1 MQNKTH
7 EIKDVKRK
15 FAQET
20 SGAITVMNIF
30 FLMVVAILAGIA
42 IDTTNVVQAR
52 TQLQVAADTAAHAAM
67 YTRDQNDA
75 ATAKAKGLEIAL
87 KNMPS
92 ARFGTILDVN
102 DIHFGTYDPVTREFT
117 IDENS
122 TTAVYVKTGRLS
134 DTANPVTSFLLQF
147 IGQNEF
153 DVVATSVFDAVLP
166 PCYNDGWLARQR
178 VDAQSNNSF
187 ADDFCL
193 YSDTQIEM
201 NNHNSFVN
209 GTTVSAPYGMDD
221 ITVPEGGW
229 ESNPGLLEAVRVD
242 HMSLSILNKFDVV
255 EANLANPDSRF
266 DRTYLT
272 STTWMNVPASK
283 NMNQT
288 DFPVGGMYNIT
299 GCPGP
304 GVTLETDISG
314 VVLKFDCK
322 IKLANG
328 IAFEDVVLINY
339 DTGATSVSGVNNI
352 RLGADDNCDP
362 AGGAIFM
369 LYGGADFGQGFQIYS
384 SQVLAQGD
392 VEFAAQGDG
401 VEGGS
406 IISAGEIDGTSLTTM
421 SGCPGSLLDGYAFYF
436 PEYKLRG

>member
-1 MQNKTH
+1 MTK
-7 EIKDVKRK
+7 E
-15 FAQET
+15 FAQNT

-30 FLMVVAILAGIA
+30 FLMVVAILAGIG
-42 IDTTNVVQAR
+42 IDTANLVQAR

-67 YTRDQNDA
+67 VTRDQNDA

-87 KNMPS
+87 HNMPS

-102 DIHFGTYDPVTREFT
+102 DIHFGTYDPVTRDFT

-122 TTAVYVKTGRLS
+122 TTAVFVKTGRLS

-147 IGQNEF
+147 IGFDTF

-187 ADDFCL
+187 ADDFCV
-193 YSDTQIEM
+193 YSDTQIEL
-201 NNHNSFVN
+201 NNHNSFTN
-209 GTTVSAPYGMDD
+209 GTTVSAPYGADD
-221 ITVPEGGW
+221 ITVPAGGW
-229 ESNPGLLEAVRVD
+229 TSNPGLLEAVRTD
-242 HMSLSILNKFDVV
+242 HMSLSILNKFDVI

-272 STTWMNVPASK
+272 TSAWTNVPASNK
-283 NMNQT
+283 MDQS
-288 DFPVGGMYNIT
+288 DFPAGGMYNIT

-304 GVTLETDISG
+304 GVTLETDISS

-322 IKLANG
+322 VKLSNG
-328 IAFEDVVLINY
+328 IALENMVLINY
-339 DTGATSVSGVNNI
+339 DTGVKSVSAVNNI
-352 RLGADDNCDP
+352 RLGVDDNCDP
-362 AGGAIFM
+362 DGGAILM
-369 LYGGADFGQGFQIYS
+369 LYGGADLGQGLEIYS
-384 SQVLAQGD
+384 SQVLAQDD
-392 VEFAAQGDG
+392 VVFQANGNG

-406 IISAGEIDGTSLTTM
+406 IISAGEIDGTSNTQM

>member
-1 MQNKTH
+1 MKKRTITLN
-7 EIKDVKRK
+7 DVTED
-15 FAQET
+15 FVQST

-42 IDTTNVVQAR
+42 IDTASLVQAR

-75 ATAKAKGLEIAL
+75 ATAKAKGLEVAL
-87 KNMPS
+87 HNMPS

-102 DIHFGTYDPVTREFT
+102 DIHFGTYDAATAEFT
-117 IDENS
+117 IDETS

-134 DTANPVTSFLLQF
+134 DTANPVTAFLLQF
-147 IGQNEF
+147 IGQDEF
-153 DVVATSVFDAVLP
+153 DVVATSVYAAVLP

-209 GTTVSAPYGMDD
+209 GTTVSAPYGADD
-221 ITVPEGGW
+221 ITVPSGGW
-229 ESNPGLLEAVRVD
+229 TSNPGLLEAVRVD
-242 HMSLSILNKFDVV
+242 HMTLSILNKFDVV
-255 EANLANPDSRF
+255 EANLANPNSRF
-266 DRTYLT
+266 DRSYLT
-272 STTWMNVPASK
+272 TTAWTNVPASNK
-283 NMNQT
+283 MDQT
-288 DFPVGGMYNIT
+288 DFPAGGMYNIT

-304 GVTLETDISG
+304 GVTLETDISS

-322 IKLANG
+322 VKIANG

-339 DTGATSVSGVNNI
+339 DTGANSFSATNNL
-352 RLGADDNCDP
+352 RLGVDDNCDP
-362 AGGAIFM
+362 DGGAILV
-369 LYGGADFGQGFQIYS
+369 LYGGADLGQGLQIFS
-384 SQVLAQGD
+384 SQVLAHGD
-392 VEFAAQGDG
+392 VEFAAQGNG

-406 IISAGEIDGTSLTTM
+406 IISAGEIDGTSLTNM